1 MTDTEKMV
9 EMNLASSVESTS
21 ALIDQLGTAFAELKA
36 RKIAASDNVQWEDI
50 EGYFRNLESVIK
62 EKLKELD
69 AKEKDYSE
77 RETRN
82 NMLLAERE
90 AAVVAKE
97 QDLLD
102 KVQELKDVA
111 VDAISE
117 ARTVYVPETLEA
129 PSGNLTNGNKVS
141 SSIDDENTELD
152 AQEGESPDT
161 GEENVEDLA
170 AEANPRAEL
179 IQLCEQMDSK
189 GILNFLMENLKTPS
203 RVRKETSV
211 ALGSATEPTSF
222 VLNALEGFFPPSET
236 TQEGE
241 KDNAALDG
249 MRQKDNAALDGM
261 RRSCLILMEALSAFL
276 SKADTAVDTFVT
288 PHAKWQAK
296 CIAYEWKPKLDG
308 GSIDAANEMSLV
320 TEGFLRL
327 LATFRI
333 ASDFNEDD
341 LCKYVLAVSDHRQ
354 ATELCR
360 SLELAQK
367 IPGLVEK
374 LLNSG
379 RQIDAVHFIHAFQL
393 SGTVPSVPILRTYLK
408 DIRRNSQGNGS
419 AGLQID
425 YNARELEAIKAVIG
439 CVEEYKLEAEY
450 PLHQLY
456 IRLSQLDKSRKD
468 NRKRPGDTSKQPHQQ
483 HKRPRPDGRFQSQ
496 RGRAPGRGFGG
507 GRRGPPQARGGATY
521 AGFPQRYTPAAPTA
535 YTYPVPTQ
543 SPYGAPVN
551 DPRMYYYA
559 QDDPARNSYS
569 AVPPTYGTYQQPPP
583 PSHQPYM

>member
-1 MTDTEKMV
+1 MQLYNWCLEMTDSEKTV
-9 EMNLASSVESTS
+9 EKNLASDVETTS
-21 ALIDQLGTAFAELKA
+21 ALIDQLGTAFTELKA
-36 RKIAASDNVQWEDI
+36 HKIAASDDVQWKDI

-62 EKLKELD
+62 EKLKELE
-69 AKEKDYSE
+69 AKEKDFSE

-111 VDAISE
+111 VDAIAE

-129 PSGNLTNGNKVS
+129 PSGNLTNGKKVS

-152 AQEGESPDT
+152 AQEGESPDI

-189 GILNFLMENLKTPS
+189 GILSFLMENLKTPS

-211 ALGSATEPTSF
+211 ALGTATEPTSF
-222 VLNALEGFFPPSET
+222 VLNALEGFFPSNET

-241 KDNAALDG
+241 
-249 MRQKDNAALDGM
+249 KDNAALDGM

-276 SKADTAVDTFVT
+276 SKADTAVDTFLT

-308 GSIDAANEMSLV
+308 ESIDATNEMSLV
-320 TEGFLRL
+320 AEGFLRL

-354 ATELCR
+354 ATELCL

-367 IPGLVEK
+367 IPGLVET

-379 RQIDAVHFIHAFQL
+379 RQIDAVHFIHVFQL
-393 SGTVPSVPILRTYLK
+393 SGIIPSVPILRTYLK

-450 PLHQLY
+450 PLNQLY

-468 NRKRPGDTSKQPHQQ
+468 NRKRPGDASRQPQQQ
-483 HKRPRPDGRFQSQ
+483 HKRPRPDGRFQAQ
-496 RGRAPGRGFGG
+496 RGRASGRGFGG

-521 AGFPQRYTPAAPTA
+521 GGYPQRYTPAAPTA
-535 YTYPVPTQ
+535 YTYPVSTQ

-551 DPRMYYYA
+551 DPRMYYYP